1 MKYSNCYRYL
11 WRKVSSIHI
20 YIYMNVL
27 KHAIFQLNGQPFY
40 LSYILLCYLDS
51 LSRNIAFKVMSKK
64 QIK

>member
-1 MKYSNCYRYL
+1 
-11 WRKVSSIHI
+11 
-20 YIYMNVL
+20 MNVL

-51 LSRNIAFKVMSKK
+51 LSRNIAFKVLSNK